1 MLINPWH
8 ISEMEQHS
16 LSYLFIH
23 LLFFSPHFEST
34 CWQQQNNIKEN
45 RWILQV
51 CLEFRFLQKYISH
64 LPPPPHNHCT
74 NDIRK
79 KFTHIRGCEHI
90 HHFHCKCLWMRE
102 HNPGL
107 CTITDKPPWNADMST
122 IHTHLHDNQRPEPSI
137 VIHHPD
143 ISPHFTEI

>member
-8 ISEMEQHS
+8 ISEMGQHA
-16 LSYLFIH
+16 LSYLFIY
-23 LLFFSPHFEST
+23 FFSTLWVHMLATAKLHKRKSM
-34 CWQQQNNIKEN
+34 NIA
-45 RWILQV
+45 RLSG
-51 CLEFRFLQKYISH
+51 ISLSKKIH
-64 LPPPPHNHCT
+64 IASAPHNHCS

-79 KFTHIRGCEHI
+79 KFAHIRGREHI
-90 HHFHCKCLWMRE
+90 HHFHCRCLWMRE